1 MWTITKVALL
11 CAMFFNNHEKYE
23 KKIIIIIILNLYIKI
38 NKFIKYK
45 EVYS

>member
-23 KKIIIIIILNLYIKI
+23 KKKLLSLL
-38 NKFIKYK
+38 F
-45 EVYS
+45 